1 MLVKLKESLKSKA
14 FWGGVLTA
22 LGGVLTGAL
31 ALPDALIQLVQLI
44 GG

>member
-1 MLVKLKESLKSKA
+1 MEKFLNALKNKT

-22 LGGVLTGAL
+22 LGGVLTGAI
-31 ALPDALIQLVQLI
+31 AIPDAIIQLVQLI

>member
-1 MLVKLKESLKSKA
+1 MNKLLNAVKNKS

-22 LGGVLTGAL
+22 LGGVLAGTL
-31 ALPDALIQLVQLI
+31 AIPDAIIQLVQLI

>member
-1 MLVKLKESLKSKA
+1 MKIIDALKSKT

-31 ALPDALIQLVQLI
+31 TIPDALIQLVHLI